1 MKITVAGTGY
11 VGLSLGVL
19 LAQNHEVKAL
29 DIIEEKVNMINKG
42 ISPIKEPILEQ
53 MLKNGCLNL
62 KATTDKEFAYTG
74 AELIIVATPTN
85 YKEAA
90 KYFDTSSIDDVVKN
104 ALKYCPQADI
114 VVKSTV
120 PVGFIESMRKKYNI
134 SNIYFSPEFL
144 REGKSVYDNL
154 HPSRII
160 VGDKGRVG
168 KMFSNLLL
176 ECSLDENVPVI
187 LMDPTEAEAVK
198 LFANTYLAMRVAYFN
213 ELDMYA
219 EKVGLDSESIIK
231 GISYDPRIGNYYN
244 NPSFGYSGYC
254 LPKDSKQLLANFELN
269 NVPHDIVEA
278 VVKSNISRA
287 DFIAERIRE
296 KKPETVGIYRLIMKA
311 DSDNFRE
318 AAIINIVN
326 KLNCRIVIYEPTLN
340 DKLYRNYEIVNNLE
354 DFSKECD
361 IILANRMTEELMQY
375 KNKVYTRDLF
385 REN

>member
-11 VGLSLGVL
+11 VGLSLAVL

-29 DIIEEKVNMINKG
+29 DIIDEKVDMINKG
-42 ISPIKEPILEQ
+42 ISPIKEPILEK
-53 MLKNGCLNL
+53 MLADGNLNL
-62 KATTDKEFAYTG
+62 VATTDKEFAYTG
-74 AELIIVATPTN
+74 AELVIVATPTN
-85 YKEAA
+85 YREVA

-104 ALKYCPQADI
+104 ALKYCPEANI

-120 PVGFIESMRKKYNI
+120 PVGFVESMRKKYNI

-144 REGKSVYDNL
+144 REGLSVYDNL
-154 HPSRII
+154 YPSRII
-160 VGDKGRVG
+160 VGDTGEVG

-176 ECSLDENVPVI
+176 ECSLKKDVPVV
-187 LMDPTEAEAVK
+187 LMNPTEAEAVK

-219 EKVGLDSESIIK
+219 EQVGLNAESIIK
-231 GISYDPRIGNYYN
+231 GISYDPRIGDYYN

-269 NVPHDIVEA
+269 NVPHDVIEA
-278 VVKSNISRA
+278 VVKSNVSRA
-287 DFIAERIRE
+287 DFIANKIKE

-326 KLNCRIVIYEPTLN
+326 RLNCRVIIYEPTI
-340 DKLYRNYEIVNNLE
+340 DCKLYKNYEVVNNLE
-354 DFSKECD
+354 NFSKEAD
-361 IILANRMTEELMQY
+361 IILANRMTEELTQY